1 MYEYFIKRAYDII
14 STPKKKR
21 HCACLGV
28 YQRPRPILCKV
39 CEYNRIMRA
48 TYTPSSKLDI
58 FAYTVFYIFFY
69 LQKRQCFVLHLSVS
83 LVDVQRNY
91 PYLRAKPCSGWST
104 TPAKSWRQTCWPL
117 SSRTTSPNIFS
128 ARSLTY
134 WCDYIEYR
142 RNDGD
147 MPVVTSPEMEILAPV
162 NSRKKKTDNLI
173 LSLYLYNSQLFLRFL
188 VRFLYRP

>member
-1 MYEYFIKRAYDII
+1 MNEYFIKRAYDII
-14 STPKKKR
+14 STPKKKM

-69 LQKRQCFVLHLSVS
+69 LQKRQRFVLHLSVS

-104 TPAKSWRQTCWPL
+104 TPAKSCWPL

-134 WCDYIEYR
+134 
-142 RNDGD
+142 
-147 MPVVTSPEMEILAPV
+147 
-162 NSRKKKTDNLI
+162 
-173 LSLYLYNSQLFLRFL
+173 
-188 VRFLYRP
+188 